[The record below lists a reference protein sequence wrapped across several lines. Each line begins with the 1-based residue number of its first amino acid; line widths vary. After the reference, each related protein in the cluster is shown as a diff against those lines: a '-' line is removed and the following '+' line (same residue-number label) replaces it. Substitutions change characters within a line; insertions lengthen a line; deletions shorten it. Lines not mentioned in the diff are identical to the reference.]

1 MLSRPRI
8 GITPDINDLDAPETE
23 YVIRRN
29 YADAVLGAGGLPFI
43 LPYTD
48 DVGIYL
54 ADVDG
59 LLVTGGRFDIDPSL
73 YGQTARQSY
82 VTKPNRTA
90 CEKALI
96 EGALERSIP
105 VLGICN
111 GMQLLAVCLGGQL
124 VQDILSDVEG
134 AFEHKPGQSAALPHH
149 EIDISSNRIG
159 IAERLYPVNSNHH
172 QAVLPSEAYKE
183 IAVASDGVIEAIEA
197 VDRTFAVGVQWHP
210 EYGLGELDS
219 LVWQRFVS
227 AAKNFHLNKPMLGR
241 D

>member
-73 YGQTARQSY
+73 YGQIARNPTS
-82 VTKPNRTA
+82 TKPVCTA
-90 CEKALI
+90 FEKALI
-96 EGALERSIP
+96 EGALERIP
-105 VLGICN
+105 MLGICN
-111 GMQLLAVCLGGQL
+111 GMQVLAVCLGGQL
-124 VQDILSDVEG
+124 VQEILSDVEG

-149 EIDISSNRIG
+149 EIDISNDRIG
-159 IAERLYPVNSNHH
+159 IAAGRYLVNSNHH
-172 QAVLPSEAYKE
+172 QSVMPSEAYRE

-197 VDRTFAVGVQWHP
+197 VDRTFALGVQWHP
-210 EYGLGELDS
+210 EYGIGELDD
-219 LVWQRFVS
+219 LVWRPFVS
-227 AAKNFHLNKPMLGR
+227 AANKFHLNEPMLGR
-241 D
+241 G